1 MGNFNVVGIRLIYWF
16 KINKSKMF
24 RDITIPKIPA
34 KLTGTHSFIFWDWF
48 NEWINEHLQI
58 NWLNISIETLLFDLR
73 CWISFR
79 KFLCERI
86 YWDFSVEVGAFQA
99 AIFLVFTVNY
109 RGKKQMNKN
118 VFPYLVELIR
128 RSVIND
134 YRLIHIKE

>member
-1 MGNFNVVGIRLIYWF
+1 M
-16 KINKSKMF
+16 
-24 RDITIPKIPA
+24 
-34 KLTGTHSFIFWDWF
+34 
-48 NEWINEHLQI
+48 
-58 NWLNISIETLLFDLR
+58 
-73 CWISFR
+73 
-79 KFLCERI
+79 
-86 YWDFSVEVGAFQA
+86 EVGAFQA